1 MASTPAGGFPPE
13 FGQDAGAG
21 GLDFGGEGGDATGA
35 ETTGV
40 GVLPEEQ
47 LQPTDALRTRNALWA
62 VIFAGGIGSRFWPLA
77 TPDRPKPLLKLVGDS
92 PLVADTVRRL
102 HPLVPAE
109 RVLVLTSEDIADA
122 VRGALPQV
130 PARNILVEP
139 RPLGTAA
146 ALAWGAHEIAT
157 RAGPTAPFVALHA
170 DLAAQYE
177 DDFRE
182 TIRQATALASTDQR
196 LVVVAT
202 RPTRAETGFGYVI
215 PGPAFDEDASG
226 TAATGAR
233 GVARFVE
240 KPGPMLAEE
249 LIEGGALW
257 NCGIYCWRADVVTE
271 ALKALTPELQDG
283 FAYLEEGRIDR
294 FAGMIQNISIERGL
308 LERHRD
314 LAMLAADF
322 GWDDVGTWACLRR
335 VRELDDTGNGVVG
348 DALLVDASSNI
359 VHTEAGRVVCYGVN
373 GLLVVSLRGV
383 TFVTTLDRARE
394 LNPLLDAL
402 PPQLK
407 RNPAAEL

>member
-1 MASTPAGGFPPE
+1 MADTPAGTFPPSYGS
-13 FGQDAGAG
+13 GQDG
-21 GLDFGGEGGDATGA
+21 GLGYGDQPQGGDGGGD
-35 ETTGV
+35 TGV

-47 LQPTDALRTRNALWA
+47 LQPADALRTRNALWA
-62 VIFAGGIGSRFWPLA
+62 VIFAGGIGSRFWPLS
-77 TPDRPKPLLKLVGDS
+77 TPERPKPLLKLVGES

-102 HPLVPAE
+102 QPLVPAD

-130 PARNILVEP
+130 PGKNILIEP

-146 ALAWGAHEIAT
+146 ALAWAAHEIAT
-157 RAGPTAPFVALHA
+157 RAGPKAVFCALHA

-182 TIRQATALASTDQR
+182 TIRQAAKLAGEEGR
-196 LVVVAT
+196 LVAIAA
-202 RPTRAETGFGYVI
+202 RPTRPETGFGYIV
-215 PGPAFDEDASG
+215 PGRALDEDASG
-226 TAATGAR
+226 ASPNGAR
-233 GVARFVE
+233 HVARFVE
-240 KPGPMLAEE
+240 KPGPLLAEE

-257 NCGIYCWRADVVTE
+257 NCGIYCWQADVVMG
-271 ALKALTPELQDG
+271 ALREHTTELQDG
-283 FAYLEEGRIDR
+283 LSYLEEGRIDR

-308 LERHRD
+308 LERHGD
-314 LAMLAADF
+314 VTCLPAEF

-335 VRELDDTGNGVVG
+335 VRELDDTGNGVIG
-348 DALLVDASSNI
+348 DALLVDASSNV
-359 VHTEAGRVVCYGVN
+359 VHAEAGRVVCYGVN
-373 GLLVVSLRGV
+373 SLLVVSLKGV

-407 RNPAAEL
+407 RNPIAEL